1 MKRGAIQL
9 IFNIR
14 SLDENG
20 HFSFVARLSRALIC
34 SALYLGFATT
44 TLAGDPNVLRFGID
58 AADLGTGDPHRAAS
72 RNDRAVVDMIF
83 NGLLRYKPGEAPTI
97 EPDLAMNI
105 PHPEIVNGKQIWIF
119 HLRRGVMCHPGPKTD
134 AYELTADDVVYS
146 LRRTADP
153 KRSSY
158 AGEYKGMNV
167 ERIDDHTV
175 KLTFEKP
182 LSSILFF
189 PKVADY
195 AGGFVVC
202 SKAAQA
208 VGDQLFGKHPV
219 GTGPFMF
226 ASREAGRRIRLV
238 ANRAYFRGRPRLDG
252 VDVLYL
258 ADFAERDARLRA
270 GELDVAFGSEKP
282 DWFKSIRGDKSLQ
295 VDVFG
300 VGQVITAHFNMSR
313 KPLNDVRVR
322 KAISYALDRDVFRA
336 LFAEGVV
343 ENVYSPVPVQF
354 LPGGL
359 THDEIA
365 ALALDY
371 RHDLVKARSLLKE
384 AGFADGFSIKLVTSE
399 RGHYLMNYESLRD
412 QLAPLKI
419 NVQLEVV
426 AHRQMHKRIRKDE
439 NEIVI
444 YVAWRPNADVF
455 LTRFFHSDSVVVTG
469 KSPDTNFSHYT
480 AIDRL
485 IEAARTARKPA
496 KQVRFWKQ
504 AQIRILG
511 EAAAYPLHY
520 VNLVYARRTNV
531 DYGHPL
537 NAANALYPQFTEQT
551 RLDR

>member
-1 MKRGAIQL
+1 M
-9 IFNIR
+9 
-14 SLDENG
+14 
-20 HFSFVARLSRALIC
+20 ARLSRALIC

-208 VGDQLFGKHPV
+208 VGDQLFGKHPD

-226 ASREAGRRIRLV
+226 ARREAGRRLRLV
-238 ANRAYFRGRPRLDG
+238 GNSA
-252 VDVLYL
+252 
-258 ADFAERDARLRA
+258 
-270 GELDVAFGSEKP
+270 
-282 DWFKSIRGDKSLQ
+282 
-295 VDVFG
+295 
-300 VGQVITAHFNMSR
+300 
-313 KPLNDVRVR
+313 
-322 KAISYALDRDVFRA
+322 
-336 LFAEGVV
+336 
-343 ENVYSPVPVQF
+343 
-354 LPGGL
+354 
-359 THDEIA
+359 
-365 ALALDY
+365 
-371 RHDLVKARSLLKE
+371 
-384 AGFADGFSIKLVTSE
+384 
-399 RGHYLMNYESLRD
+399 
-412 QLAPLKI
+412 
-419 NVQLEVV
+419 
-426 AHRQMHKRIRKDE
+426 
-439 NEIVI
+439 
-444 YVAWRPNADVF
+444 
-455 LTRFFHSDSVVVTG
+455 
-469 KSPDTNFSHYT
+469 
-480 AIDRL
+480 
-485 IEAARTARKPA
+485 
-496 KQVRFWKQ
+496 
-504 AQIRILG
+504 
-511 EAAAYPLHY
+511 
-520 VNLVYARRTNV
+520 
-531 DYGHPL
+531 
-537 NAANALYPQFTEQT
+537 
-551 RLDR
+551 